1 MKILNFLII
10 FLITYSNTVFAISKN
25 DFIPD
30 KAFKYKETIR
40 KEIEVYFPDLYNFN
54 YLPSLVEHESCI
66 SLTHKRCWEPTSQLK
81 TSREIGAGLGQVTK
95 AFNPDG
101 TVRFDT
107 LSEMAKRYKVELK
120 EAKWETIYQRPDIQL
135 RIIILM
141 LRDDYKKLYAI
152 ENPEH
157 RMQMVDAA
165 YNGGLGG
172 VLKERRA
179 CGLAQNCNPNVWF
192 NNVEKT
198 CLKSKKVLYGT
209 RSACDINRH
218 HVHDVFHN
226 NIPKYNK
233 SYFVIKEQQSETR

>member
-1 MKILNFLII
+1 MKKLIWLLVL
-10 FLITYSNTVFAISKN
+10 FSGLTFGQTDY
-25 DFIPD
+25 IPQQ
-30 KAFKYKETIR
+30 AFDYRDTI
-40 KEIEVYFPDLYNFN
+40 KSELDNYFSELYNYN
-54 YLPSLVEHESCI
+54 YVPSLVEHESCI
-66 SLTHKRCWEPTSQLK
+66 SLKHSRCWKPTSKLK
-81 TSREIGAGLGQVTK
+81 TAREEGAGLSMITR
-95 AFNPDG
+95 AYNPDG
-101 TVRFDT
+101 SIRFDS
-107 LSEMAKRYKVELK
+107 LAAMRDKYRQELRD
-120 EAKWETIYQRPDIQL
+120 AKWETIYQRPDIQL
-135 RIIILM
+135 RIMILM

>member
-1 MKILNFLII
+1 MKYLIW
-10 FLITYSNTVFAISKN
+10 LLLLGSSMVFAETDI
-25 DFIPD
+25 IPPQ
-30 KAFKYKETIR
+30 AFTYRDTI
-40 KEIEVYFPDLYNFN
+40 KTELDNNFSDLYNYN
-54 YLPSLVEHESCI
+54 YVPSLVEHESCI
-66 SLTHKRCWEPTSQLK
+66 TLKHKKCWNSLSRLK
-81 TSREIGAGLGQVTK
+81 TAREEGAGLGQVTR

-101 TVRFDT
+101 SVRFDT
-107 LSEMAKRYKVELK
+107 LGEMAKRYKVELR

-135 RIIILM
+135 RIMILM
-141 LRDDYKKLYAI
+141 LRDDYKKLYTVDDK
-152 ENPEH
+152 EN

-179 CGLAQNCNPNVWF
+179 CGLSKNCNPNIWF
-192 NNVEKT
+192 NNVEKY

-218 HVHDVFHN
+218 HVEDVFHS

>member
-1 MKILNFLII
+1 MKKLIW
-10 FLITYSNTVFAISKN
+10 LLTLLSSLAFAEVDI
-25 DFIPD
+25 IPPQ
-30 KAFKYKETIR
+30 AFNYRDTI
-40 KEIEVYFPDLYNFN
+40 KSELDSYFFELYNYN
-54 YLPSLVEHESCI
+54 YVPSLVEHESCI
-66 SLTHKRCWEPTSQLK
+66 SLKHKKCWNSMSRLK
-81 TSREIGAGLGQVTK
+81 TAREEGAGLGQVTR
-95 AFNPDG
+95 AFNSDG
-101 TVRFDT
+101 SVRFDT
-107 LSEMAKRYKVELK
+107 LGEMAKRYKMELK
-120 EAKWETIYQRPDIQL
+120 DAKWDTIYQHPDIQL
-135 RIIILM
+135 RIMILM

-179 CGLAQNCNPNVWF
+179 CGLAHNCNPNIWF

-218 HVHDVFHN
+218 HVEDVFHS

-233 SYFVIKEQQSETR
+233 YYFVEKK

>member
-1 MKILNFLII
+1 M
-10 FLITYSNTVFAISKN
+10 
-25 DFIPD
+25 
-30 KAFKYKETIR
+30 
-40 KEIEVYFPDLYNFN
+40 
-54 YLPSLVEHESCI
+54 
-66 SLTHKRCWEPTSQLK
+66 
-81 TSREIGAGLGQVTK
+81 
-95 AFNPDG
+95 
-101 TVRFDT
+101 
-107 LSEMAKRYKVELK
+107 
-120 EAKWETIYQRPDIQL
+120 
-135 RIIILM
+135 ILM

-209 RSACDINRH
+209 RSACDINRY
-218 HVHDVFHN
+218 HVEDVFHS
-226 NIPKYNK
+226 NIPKYSK
-233 SYFVIKEQQSETR
+233 SYFVIKEQQSEAR

>member
-1 MKILNFLII
+1 MKKLVWL
-10 FLITYSNTVFAISKN
+10 LLLVSTMVFAEVDI
-25 DFIPD
+25 IPPQ
-30 KAFKYKETIR
+30 AFTYRDTI
-40 KEIEVYFPDLYNFN
+40 KTELDNNFSDLYNYN
-54 YLPSLVEHESCI
+54 YVPSLVEHESCI
-66 SLTHKRCWEPTSQLK
+66 TLKHKKCWNSLSRLK
-81 TSREIGAGLGQVTK
+81 TAREEGAGLGQVTR

-101 TVRFDT
+101 SVRFDT
-107 LSEMAKRYKVELK
+107 LGEMAKRYKVELR

-135 RIIILM
+135 RIMILM
-141 LRDDYKKLYAI
+141 LRDDYKKLFTI
-152 ENPEH
+152 ENKEN

-179 CGLAQNCNPNVWF
+179 CGLSSNCNPNIWF
-192 NNVEKT
+192 NNVEKY

-218 HVHDVFHN
+218 HVEDVFHN

-233 SYFVIKEQQSETR
+233 SYFIVKEQQSETR